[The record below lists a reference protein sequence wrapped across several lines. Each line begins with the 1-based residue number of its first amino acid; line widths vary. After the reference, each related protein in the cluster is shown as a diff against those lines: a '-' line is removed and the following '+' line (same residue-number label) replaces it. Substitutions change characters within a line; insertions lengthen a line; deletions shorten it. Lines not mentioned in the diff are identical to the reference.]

1 VKHHLRRFS
10 FNIVLGF
17 TLPVILAT
25 IVAAA
30 EKKTDDNILPTKRER
45 LIDLDL
51 KTREAKAYR
60 IRENTGVYVVK
71 FDSKTKTY
79 LVRIEGEPAVGPNIT
94 TLEWLIEAIDN
105 GSSVKTFKR
114 HPKRL
119 VGGFFKL
126 RKPLW
131 LLTEDELVDRSTK
144 LKN

>member
-1 VKHHLRRFS
+1 VNVASNIKLGIS
-10 FNIVLGF
+10 FVL
-17 TLPVILAT
+17 ILSVNT
-25 IVAAA
+25 AAA
-30 EKKTDDNILPTKRER
+30 AVEVKRER
-45 LIDLDL
+45 LIGVDF
-51 KTREAKAYR
+51 KTRESKSYR
-60 IRENTGVYVVK
+60 LRANTGIYIVK
-71 FDSKTKTY
+71 YDSLSKSF